1 MATRDLD
8 TFDYRITTIA
18 YRRNNSNRSAA
29 EAQADIVILQAEIAT
44 LNATIA
50 ALPDGPAKEDQ
61 ITRRMRKELQLRTLS
76 GRSGIS
82 DAVNT
87 LDMDLELARLNL
99 LHAEKQVFINAV
111 TARKAEI
118 MAAAA

>member
-1 MATRDLD
+1 MYNTPLLILEKECETSLEMATRDLD

-50 ALPDGPAKEDQ
+50 ALPDGAAKED
-61 ITRRMRKELQLRTLS
+61 
-76 GRSGIS
+76 
-82 DAVNT
+82 
-87 LDMDLELARLNL
+87 
-99 LHAEKQVFINAV
+99 
-111 TARKAEI
+111 
-118 MAAAA
+118 

>member
-1 MATRDLD
+1 
-8 TFDYRITTIA
+8 
-18 YRRNNSNRSAA
+18 
-29 EAQADIVILQAEIAT
+29 
-44 LNATIA
+44 
-50 ALPDGPAKEDQ
+50 
-61 ITRRMRKELQLRTLS
+61 MRKELQLRTLS

-99 LHAEKQVFINAV
+99 LRAETLAFINAV

-118 MAAAA
+118 IAAAA